1 MERYYFIDKK
11 IAVEEHRTVV
21 VGVEDTFIENYQ
33 EHYNKLFKAVGQE
46 APEVIY
52 YVGSYVYRVPVVEN
66 NTVREATGKDL
77 VEIGIYTLQEGE
89 ILEGEDI
96 TTIPVPM
103 NDNSY
108 KWINNKWVVDE
119 ETTALKKERLVNRE
133 IDKYVAL
140 SEKKEKYLKYGFDVT
155 AIENEMAGNI
165 IRRNILLGENLS
177 VQGVENNETN

>member
-11 IAVEEHRTVV
+11 IAVEEHRTIV

-33 EHYNKLFKAVGQE
+33 EHYNKIFATAGQE
-46 APEVIY
+46 APEIIY
-52 YVGSYVYRVPVVEN
+52 YVGSYVYRVPVVEE

-77 VEIGIYTLQEGE
+77 VELGIYTLQEGE
-89 ILEGEDI
+89 ILNGENI
-96 TTIPVPM
+96 VNIPKPQD
-103 NDNSY
+103 DNEY
-108 KWINNKWVVDE
+108 KWISSEWLIDE
-119 ETTALKKERLVNRE
+119 EATVLKKENIIKQE

-155 AIENEMAGNI
+155 EIENEMAENI

-177 VQGVENNETN
+177 EQGVENNETN

>member
-11 IAVEEHRTVV
+11 VALEEHRTTV

-33 EHYNKLFKAVGQE
+33 EYYNKLFKAAGQE

-52 YVGSYVYRVPVVEN
+52 YVGSYVYRVPVIEN

-77 VEIGIYTLQEGE
+77 VELGIYPLQEGE
-89 ILEGEDI
+89 ILEGENI
-96 TTIPVPM
+96 VKVQVPA

-108 KWINNKWVVDE
+108 RWVYPEWVVDE
-119 ETTALKKERLVNRE
+119 EATALKKENIIKQE

-155 AIENEMAGNI
+155 EIEEQMAENI

-177 VQGVENNETN
+177 VQGVESNETN

>member
-11 IAVEEHRTVV
+11 IAVEEHRTIV

-52 YVGSYVYRVPVVEN
+52 YVGSYVYRVPVIRN

-77 VEIGIYTLQEGE
+77 VELGIYTLQEGE
-89 ILEGEDI
+89 VLEGEDI
-96 TTIPVPM
+96 TTIPVPV

-108 KWINNKWVVDE
+108 RWVHPEWIIDRE
-119 ETTALKKERLVNRE
+119 ATALKKEALIKQE

-155 AIENEMAGNI
+155 AIENEMAENI

-177 VQGVENNETN
+177 EQGVENNETN